1 MRLSR
6 RQDRGAAAVEL
17 AIVLPV
23 LLLVL
28 FGLIDFGRA
37 FNANM
42 ALTQAAREGARVAA
56 LGGDFGQVQK
66 RTWEAATFPGG
77 GSAGVTVTVSACPA
91 SPGPTSAATVRAA
104 HTFEFVTPIGA
115 IAGMFGSSGLGAD
128 ITLTGIGVMRCAG

>member
-77 GSAGVTVTVSACPA
+77 GSAGVTVTVCV
-91 SPGPTSAATVRAA
+91 TS
-104 HTFEFVTPIGA
+104 
-115 IAGMFGSSGLGAD
+115 SSGLLASPRSRHHELGRSARSTTPACTRKRA
-128 ITLTGIGVMRCAG
+128 IASRATSTASRAP